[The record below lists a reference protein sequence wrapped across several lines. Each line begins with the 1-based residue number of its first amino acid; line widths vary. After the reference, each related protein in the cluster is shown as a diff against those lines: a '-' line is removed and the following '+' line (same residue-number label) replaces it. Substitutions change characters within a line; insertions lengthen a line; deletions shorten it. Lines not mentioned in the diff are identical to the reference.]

1 MWCPVFFRPFQLAVR
16 RDSNVPCWKWPG
28 LSQSTSRAEP
38 REAPVCRGGFFD
50 EFGTWELWL
59 LPSCLGVGA
68 VRGSPGSPDPR
79 KKRGDIIV
87 IFYDILQIIWETPS
101 LTTCAPRI
109 PRVPGVQICLRPVA
123 CDLGLWRPLWWKRGW
138 TAIPQR
144 RRSAARWRSS
154 SVKRLLP
161 AGDVRMTWATSGR
174 IKSEKSLER

>member
-1 MWCPVFFRPFQLAVR
+1 MWPLSSQPSQPMNPWNLSWELQETPDRKRGALFFRPFQLAVR

-101 LTTCAPRI
+101 LTTDLCTKDTKGPRCANLPATSCMR
-109 PRVPGVQICLRPVA
+109 PRVVEA
-123 CDLGLWRPLWWKRGW
+123 FM
-138 TAIPQR
+138 
-144 RRSAARWRSS
+144 
-154 SVKRLLP
+154 VKTQLNSNP
-161 AGDVRMTWATSGR
+161 PKEEVSCKMT
-174 IKSEKSLER
+174 